1 MNGRREA
8 GDRVPA
14 EFALS
19 STGAH
24 LRFFR
29 GFQNMNEVTAS
40 SEDRNLAMLTH
51 LSGILLGFIVPLI
64 IWLMNKDKTE
74 KAWLN
79 EQAKEALNF
88 QITVLIAYFVSA
100 ILVVIIIGGLLGLA
114 VWVANLVFCIIA
126 GMAVNKGESYR
137 YPLTLRLIK

>member
-1 MNGRREA
+1 
-8 GDRVPA
+8 
-14 EFALS
+14 
-19 STGAH
+19 
-24 LRFFR
+24 
-29 GFQNMNEVTAS
+29 MNEVTAS

-126 GMAVNKGESYR
+126 GMAVNRGESYR